1 MESHLVHL
9 IQRNL
14 PKLAGI
20 FSAMWS
26 GPFRFT
32 FLATAISLIMSIM
45 SLMVGLSL
53 GLTCNIDSGKKIVKS
68 LWINDETE

>member
-1 MESHLVHL
+1 MFLEDMESHLVHL

-32 FLATAISLIMSIM
+32 FLATAISLIISIM
-45 SLMVGLSL
+45 SLMVGLSF
-53 GLTCNIDSGKKIVKS
+53 GLTCNIDSERKLLKVC
-68 LWINDETE
+68 E